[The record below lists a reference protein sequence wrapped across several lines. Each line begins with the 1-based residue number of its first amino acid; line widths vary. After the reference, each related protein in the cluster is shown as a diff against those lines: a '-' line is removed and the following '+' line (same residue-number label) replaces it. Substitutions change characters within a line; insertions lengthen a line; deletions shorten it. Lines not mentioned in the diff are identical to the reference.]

1 MDRTQELLDEM
12 KSGNV
17 ACIKNVIVHE
27 KQYLQINAV
36 LFGIEHGL
44 RDDEFI
50 EVIDKLRSD
59 DTYLMDFRLGSVA
72 EAAYC
77 YLKRIRYTGDDS
89 LMRDL
94 LACNFRL

>member
-17 ACIKNVIVHE
+17 ACIKNVIAHE
-27 KQYLQINAV
+27 KQYLQINAI

-44 RDDEFI
+44 HDDEFI
-50 EVIDKLRSD
+50 EAIDKLRSD
-59 DTYLMDFRLGSVA
+59 DTYLMGFRLGSVA

-77 YLKRIRYTGDDS
+77 YQIYRR
-89 LMRDL
+89 
-94 LACNFRL
+94 

>member
-1 MDRTQELLDEM
+1 MDEKWKCCLYNKL
-12 KSGNV
+12 
-17 ACIKNVIVHE
+17 IVYE
-27 KQYLQINAV
+27 KQSVQINAI
-36 LFGIEHGL
+36 LFGIEQGL
-44 RDDEFI
+44 GDDEFI
-50 EVIDKLRSD
+50 EAIDKLRSD
-59 DTYLMDFRLGSVA
+59 DTYLMDFRLGNVA